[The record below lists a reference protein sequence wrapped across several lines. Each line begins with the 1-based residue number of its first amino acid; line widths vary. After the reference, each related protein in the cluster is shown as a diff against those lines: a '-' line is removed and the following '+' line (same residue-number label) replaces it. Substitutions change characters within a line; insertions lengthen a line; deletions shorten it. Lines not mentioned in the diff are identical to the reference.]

1 MIRTQKLIVAAI
13 ALTAGLSLALPAH
26 AQSGVGGE
34 VAVTSDTTPKEKL
47 DFARNAL
54 SEMQDASKRV
64 EKLLDQAEKGGDPET
79 IQCVRMKQ
87 ASIRTLSQ
95 VSERAQASM
104 SEAIAQGDDAM
115 ADHEFRK
122 IAVAV
127 SKVRQFAA
135 EAEACLG
142 EAGDADGVTDLQ
154 VEADGEAS
162 SDDTEPITGDL
173 GTIGVDPPGIS
184 PLE

>member
-1 MIRTQKLIVAAI
+1 MIRTHKLFVAAF
-13 ALTAGLSLALPAH
+13 ALTASISLGLPAH
-26 AQSGVGGE
+26 AQQGVGGE
-34 VAVTSDTTPKEKL
+34 VAVTSATTAKEKL
-47 DFARNAL
+47 DFARQAL
-54 SEMQDASKRV
+54 IEMEDAAKRV
-64 EKLLDQAEKGGDPET
+64 DKLLDQAERGGDPDT

-87 ASIRTLSQ
+87 ASIRTLGQ

-104 SEAIAQGDDAM
+104 SEAIAAGDDAL

-122 IAVAV
+122 ITVAT
-127 SKVRQFAA
+127 SKVRQFLA

-142 EAGDADGVTDLQ
+142 EAGSSDGVTDLQ
-154 VEADGEAS
+154 VEAEGTES
-162 SDDTEPITGDL
+162 SDDTEPITEDL